1 MRHLAIVV
9 TFLSLAA
16 PVGLSAQTGPEA
28 KSAQPFKLGTFE
40 IEGEPRIGLVLD
52 DKLIVDLEAA
62 NRALQRD
69 PAYPPIPLPE
79 EMRDLIARYDTA

>member
-28 KSAQPFKLGTFE
+28 KSAQPFKLGTFA
-40 IEGEPRIGLVLD
+40 R
-52 DKLIVDLEAA
+52 AS
-62 NRALQRD
+62 RAL
-69 PAYPPIPLPE
+69 ASSW
-79 EMRDLIARYDTA
+79 TTS